1 MEFVIVR
8 PMDFFLSPAFVRY
21 ELYVIWFCLC
31 FIWVYGTYEIGTRLR
46 NFANLL
52 FPKSRVI
59 ATDIPTL
66 ATKVTTDMVELTV
79 EPEFKA
85 IDESIPNI
93 LTPERRAEISELA
106 KVVRTKIARW
116 ELSDARSK
124 IIEGLAIDKWHKE
137 LNCLLASLYERDNE
151 YRKAEFIYKDLILVH
166 DTDPEI
172 YMKLGFSLSIQG
184 KYEIAYEIYKKL
196 LELSDS
202 HIEAAEMLAN
212 IAHELGRHDNAIEYS
227 RLFLKSY
234 PRNADMLTVLSVSL
248 IERWQKQEALES
260 LTKLKNLDPY
270 NPRVRE
276 MKEKLELELELGK
289 QFAVDDSKNSEPSA
303 E

>member
-1 MEFVIVR
+1 M
-8 PMDFFLSPAFVRY
+8 
-21 ELYVIWFCLC
+21 
-31 FIWVYGTYEIGTRLR
+31 
-46 NFANLL
+46 
-52 FPKSRVI
+52 FPSARI
-59 ATDIPTL
+59 LADDIPAEL
-66 ATKVTTDMVELTV
+66 PRATTDLV
-79 EPEFKA
+79 EPAPATEF
-85 IDESIPNI
+85 ELEQNNPND
-93 LTPERRAEISELA
+93 LSPERRSELTELA
-106 KVVRTKIARW
+106 KLIRTKIARG
-116 ELSDARSK
+116 ELTEARSK

-166 DTDPEI
+166 NTDPEI

-212 IAHELGRHDNAIEYS
+212 IAYELGRHEQAIEYS
-227 RLFLKSY
+227 KMFLKAY

-248 IERWQKQEALES
+248 IELGKKEEALDA
-260 LTKLKNLDPY
+260 LGKLKNLDPY

-276 MKEKLELELELGK
+276 MKEKLELEIELGQK
-289 QFAVDDSKNSEPSA
+289 FATDVPKDADTIEKK
-303 E
+303 

>member
-1 MEFVIVR
+1 
-8 PMDFFLSPAFVRY
+8 
-21 ELYVIWFCLC
+21 
-31 FIWVYGTYEIGTRLR
+31 
-46 NFANLL
+46 
-52 FPKSRVI
+52 VI
-59 ATDIPTL
+59 ANDIPTEV
-66 ATKVTTDMVELTV
+66 AKVTTDMVEPTV
-79 EPEFKA
+79 EPEFEA
-85 IDESIPNI
+85 VENVPNT
-93 LTPERRAEISELA
+93 LSPERRIEISELT
-106 KVVRTKIARW
+106 KLVRTKIARG
-116 ELSDARSK
+116 ELTDARAK
-124 IIEGLAIDKWHKE
+124 IIEGLAIDKWNKE

-166 DTDPEI
+166 DTDAEI

-196 LELSDS
+196 LEISDS

-212 IAHELGRHDNAIEYS
+212 IAHELGRHEQAIEYS

-248 IERWQKQEALES
+248 IDRGQKEEALES
-260 LTKLKNLDPY
+260 LSKLKNLDPY

-289 QFAVDDSKNSEPSA
+289 KFATEDQKANETPT

>member
-1 MEFVIVR
+1 MRVR
-8 PMDFFLSPAFVRY
+8 NMMQMFSPK
-21 ELYVIWFCLC
+21 
-31 FIWVYGTYEIGTRLR
+31 T
-46 NFANLL
+46 
-52 FPKSRVI
+52 RVI
-59 ATDIPTL
+59 APDIPTV
-66 ATKVTTDMVELTV
+66 ASKVTTDMVEPTV
-79 EPEFKA
+79 EKEFEA
-85 IDESIPNI
+85 ESNTQNI

-106 KVVRTKIARW
+106 KLIRTKIARG
-116 ELSDARSK
+116 ELTDARSK

-184 KYEIAYEIYKKL
+184 KYEIAFEIYKKL

-212 IAHELGRHDNAIEYS
+212 IAHELGRHEQAIEYA

-248 IERWQKQEALES
+248 IERGQKEDALES
-260 LTKLKNLDPY
+260 LAKLKNLDPY

-276 MKEKLELELELGK
+276 MKEKIELEVELSK
-289 QFAVDDSKNSEPSA
+289 KFAADVSAPDESK
-303 E
+303 

>member
-1 MEFVIVR
+1 
-8 PMDFFLSPAFVRY
+8 
-21 ELYVIWFCLC
+21 
-31 FIWVYGTYEIGTRLR
+31 
-46 NFANLL
+46 
-52 FPKSRVI
+52 
-59 ATDIPTL
+59 
-66 ATKVTTDMVELTV
+66 MVVPTV
-79 EPEFKA
+79 EPEFEA
-85 IDESIPNI
+85 DQVEPSV
-93 LTPERRAEISELA
+93 LSPERRAEISELA
-106 KVVRTKIARW
+106 KLIRTKIARG
-116 ELSDARSK
+116 ELTEARSK

-212 IAHELGRHDNAIEYS
+212 IAHELGRHEQAIEYS
-227 RLFLKSY
+227 KMFLKSY

-248 IERWQKQEALES
+248 IERGQKEEALDA
-260 LTKLKNLDPY
+260 LGKLKNLDPY

-276 MKEKLELELELGK
+276 MKEKLELEIELSQK
-289 QFAVDDSKNSEPSA
+289 FIVDAPKETDSASDR
-303 E
+303 

>member
-1 MEFVIVR
+1 
-8 PMDFFLSPAFVRY
+8 MDFFLSPAFVRF
-21 ELYVIWFCLC
+21 ELYIIWLCLT
-31 FIWVYGTYEIGTRLR
+31 FIWIYGAYEIVSRFRRLSSI
-46 NFANLL
+46 L
-52 FPKSRVI
+52 FPSARI
-59 ATDIPTL
+59 LADDIPTEL
-66 ATKVTTDMVELTV
+66 PRVTTDVVDSAPTTEFEV
-79 EPEFKA
+79 EP
-85 IDESIPNI
+85 DESGA
-93 LTPERRAEISELA
+93 LSPERRSEITELA
-106 KVVRTKIARW
+106 KLIRTKIARW
-116 ELSDARSK
+116 ELTEARSK

-166 DTDPEI
+166 HADPEI

-212 IAHELGRHDNAIEYS
+212 IAYELGRHEQAIEYS
-227 RLFLKSY
+227 KMFLKAY

-248 IERWQKQEALES
+248 IELGKKEEALDA
-260 LTKLKNLDPY
+260 LGKLKNLDPY

-276 MKEKLELELELGK
+276 MKEKLELEIELGQK
-289 QFAVDDSKNSEPSA
+289 FAADVPKDTDAIEEK
-303 E
+303 